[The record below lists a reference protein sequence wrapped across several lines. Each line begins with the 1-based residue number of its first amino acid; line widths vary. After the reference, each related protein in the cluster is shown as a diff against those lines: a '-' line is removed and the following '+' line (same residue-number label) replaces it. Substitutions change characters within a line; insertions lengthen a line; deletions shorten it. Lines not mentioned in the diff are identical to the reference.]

1 MTEVVSR
8 VDQCDMREGLREIP
22 DHPAQD
28 RIVFLRKQPDI
39 NRN

>member
-22 DHPAQD
+22 DHSAED
-28 RIVFLRKQPDI
+28 RIVFLREQPDI
-39 NRN
+39 IRD